1 MPVAASQPD
10 PSTPHPS
17 TLGPVRRKR
26 GPVPR
31 LSRTVIADAALA
43 LGFERLTVVAV
54 AERLGVAPGALYRY
68 VDDRDDLVIAAA
80 DRLYERMPFTVTDD
94 WRSFLEREAMARW
107 SVAVAHPG
115 AVRAVRDAG
124 RASIEA
130 RARYARCLAAAA
142 ELGLSPADALLAVD
156 AVVDLVLDAAQ
167 QVSWIRRMDR
177 ESHGAEVVNRWVGDL
192 GDGFVAAA
200 QAIVADPERFFQ
212 RKLGVVLAGLDA
224 LLTKH

>member
-1 MPVAASQPD
+1 MPAAASPPG
-10 PSTPHPS
+10 PSTPDPS

-31 LSRTVIADAALA
+31 LNRTVIADAALA
-43 LGFERLTVVAV
+43 VGFERLTVVAV

-94 WRSFLEREAMARW
+94 WRSFLEGEAMARW
-107 SVAVAHPG
+107 SAAVEHPG

-124 RASIEA
+124 RASMQA
-130 RARYARCLAAAA
+130 RARYSRCLSTAA
-142 ELGLSPADALLAVD
+142 ELGLAPADALLAVD

-167 QVSWIRRMDR
+167 QVSWIRTMDR
-177 ESHGAEVVNRWVGDL
+177 ERRGAEVVNRWVGDL
-192 GDGFVAAA
+192 GDGFSAAA
-200 QAIVADPERFFQ
+200 HEIVAEPEQFFR
-212 RKLGVVLAGLDA
+212 RKLDVVLAGLDA
-224 LLTKH
+224 VLSKY